1 MTDGQRAKIFAPY
14 AALKGFGKYILSAEE
29 RGEERIL
36 PGEDAQEELNRQLQ
50 HLRRGDRVAVT
61 YYREGRY
68 TRALG
73 TVKRLD
79 EETQRLCLDTRC
91 VPLADILAVE
101 KAEE

>member
-1 MTDGQRAKIFAPY
+1 MTNGQRAKIFAPY
-14 AALKGFGKYILSAEE
+14 AALKGFGGYILGAEE
-29 RGEERIL
+29 RGDERIL
-36 PGEDAQEELNRQLQ
+36 LGEDAQEELNAQLQ

-73 TVKRLD
+73 SVRRLD
-79 EETQRLCLDTRC
+79 EELQRLCLDTRC